1 MSMVMERAT
10 TGGQDLIQHS
20 SWLQIK
26 EACVTLQGFQASDG
40 RIAGAKNHSRAR
52 NALNRLTEGIAD
64 LIPHFPTMRTTSRQ

>member
-52 NALNRLTEGIAD
+52 NALNRLTEELQISF
-64 LIPHFPTMRTTSRQ
+64 LTSPTMRTTSRQ